1 MADRQVSPK
10 QQRTLAANAAF
21 FVLAATFAAPALAA
35 TSSRIPCSEAVEVTL
50 NVTFESLFTKTVGHN
65 VLAPSILGKSP
76 IDEISVV
83 STTSVL
89 VPRAEEAIRDA
100 FAEADSATVN
110 SPVTDLSNAVLVP
123 PMAGTKPKA
132 ETTETEGDESV
143 SGMNT
148 KLPGISDDAMS
159 RYKKQMFRRD
169 I

>member
-21 FVLAATFAAPALAA
+21 FVLAAIFAAPALAA

-50 NVTFESLFTKTVGHN
+50 NVAFETLVTETVGHN
-65 VLAPSILGKSP
+65 VPAPSILGESS
-76 IDEISVV
+76 IDETSVV
-83 STTSVL
+83 LSTSVL
-89 VPRAEEAIRDA
+89 APRAEEAIRDA
-100 FAEADSATVN
+100 FAESDSATVD
-110 SPVTDLSNAVLVP
+110 SPVTVLADAALAP
-123 PMAGTKPKA
+123 PMAGAKPKA
-132 ETTETEGDESV
+132 ETTEGDEDEAV

-148 KLPGISDDAMS
+148 ILPGISDDAMS